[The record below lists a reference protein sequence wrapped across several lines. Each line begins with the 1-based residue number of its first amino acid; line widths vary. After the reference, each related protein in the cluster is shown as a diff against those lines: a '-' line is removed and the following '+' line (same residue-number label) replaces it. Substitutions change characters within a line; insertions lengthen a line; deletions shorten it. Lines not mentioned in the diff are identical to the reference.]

1 MEKSFEKN
9 GRFPDTPDRAII
21 MEIRRVPAAGR
32 RYGRECSLKMKQ
44 IIMLGDSIRMQVQHA
59 VGEKLA
65 GLAEVSGPEENGRW
79 SGYTL
84 NSLRFWLPQ
93 LPSPDLVQWN
103 CGLWDMGDDYQEGR
117 HFYPPDLYEE
127 TCIRICRI
135 LRKVTG
141 KPDLPI
147 VIATTTPTLHG
158 DHEDIRQY
166 NDILKKVA
174 AAENASVNDLYS
186 VISPNKPEMIGEDH
200 IHLTPAGIEAV
211 AEQTANIFR
220 TLLTKET
227 GI

>member
-1 MEKSFEKN
+1 
-9 GRFPDTPDRAII
+9 
-21 MEIRRVPAAGR
+21 
-32 RYGRECSLKMKQ
+32 MKQ
-44 IIMLGDSIRMQVQHA
+44 IIMLGDSIRMQYQPV

-65 GLAEVSGPEENGRW
+65 DIAEVSGPDENCRW

-117 HFYPPDLYEE
+117 HFYPLDLYEE
-127 TCIRICRI
+127 TCRRICRI

-166 NDILKKVA
+166 NDILRKVA
-174 AAENASVNDLYS
+174 AAENAAVNDLYS
-186 VISPNKPEMIGEDH
+186 VVSPNRAEMIGEDH
-200 IHLTPAGIEAV
+200 IHLTPFGIEAV
-211 AEQTANIFR
+211 AEQTATVLR
-220 TLLTKET
+220 AAL
-227 GI
+227 G

>member
-1 MEKSFEKN
+1 
-9 GRFPDTPDRAII
+9 
-21 MEIRRVPAAGR
+21 
-32 RYGRECSLKMKQ
+32 MKQ
-44 IIMLGDSIRMQVQHA
+44 VLLLGDSIRMQYQKS

-65 GLAEVSGPEENGRW
+65 DVAEVSGPEENGRW

-127 TCIRICRI
+127 TCRRICRI
-135 LRKVTG
+135 LRKFTG
-141 KPDLPI
+141 KPDLQI

-158 DHEDIRQY
+158 DHADIRLY
-166 NDILKKVA
+166 NSILEKVA
-174 AAENASVNDLYS
+174 AEESAVINDLYS
-186 VISPNKPEMIGEDH
+186 VVSPARAQMIGEDR

-211 AEQTANIFR
+211 ASHTAAVLR
-220 TLLTKET
+220 PLLS
-227 GI
+227 GARGDQQ